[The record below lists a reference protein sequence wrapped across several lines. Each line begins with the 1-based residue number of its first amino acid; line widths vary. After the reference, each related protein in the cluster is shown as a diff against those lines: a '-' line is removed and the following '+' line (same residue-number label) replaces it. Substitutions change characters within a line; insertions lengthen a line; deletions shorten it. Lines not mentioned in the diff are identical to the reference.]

1 MVIHKKTS
9 DFEYSMSV
17 NEMAQQGAILQTY
30 NQELVKCIEELKR
43 KRRSLE
49 EIIST
54 QQEEKIEA
62 EKELERLSAKLNSI
76 VESLSKNIAVK
87 QDYDRTIE
95 EAEAAYTKILES
107 SQVLL
112 TMVKRESACLE
123 STTE

>member
-1 MVIHKKTS
+1 
-9 DFEYSMSV
+9 MSV

-62 EKELERLSAKLNSI
+62 EKELERLSTKLNSI